1 MASGSTVQDRTREPE
16 SRGRFAPGLTPLS
29 LFLVLVL
36 FWVLTKTGLV
46 LVLGLLALL
55 LGTVLEGPVRRLE
68 DRHFPRAAAIAT
80 VYAVLIGSVVAL
92 VLLLMPAVR
101 SQADDFQEQ
110 IPVQLRELE
119 QDWEESSNPILS
131 GPGRD
136 FLRTGIEFFEE
147 PTSADVAV
155 PDDAAQRA
163 IPIVTTVGGALVST
177 LTLLVITFYYLLEKK
192 LIRGLVIEQLSPK
205 FHPRVDRLWTEVE
218 NKVGGWMRGQLML
231 CLIIGTIATISYGII
246 GLSFWPLLGL
256 WAGITEIIPI
266 VGPWLGG
273 IPAVIVA
280 LTQGWQTALIVGLII
295 LGMQSL
301 ENWFLVPRVMRG
313 AVGLTPLA
321 VFLAILAGTQLM
333 GIPGAVLAI
342 PIAATI
348 QVILTDWIDQRK
360 IRRTSEVEPVSGW
373 RWMLNRGVGRENA
386 PDASDGARG
395 SGAPTGRR
403 QSVSDQDVLGREN
416 VGEGPQGDAGP
427 DPDRESDETAVAT
440 WPANPWKNRGS
451 DASAGQ
457 AWRGMPRP
465 KRPGTPPA
473 SPAGEP
479 VQRDGT
485 STETVD
491 NKDDG
496 T

>member
-1 MASGSTVQDRTREPE
+1 MASDPMVSNRQREPE
-16 SRGRFAPGLTPLS
+16 SRGKFSPGITPVS
-29 LFLVLVL
+29 LFLVLLL

-68 DRHFPRAAAIAT
+68 ERHFPRAAAIAT
-80 VYAVLIGSVVAL
+80 VYVVLIGSVVAL
-92 VLLLMPAVR
+92 ILLIMPAVR
-101 SQADDFQEQ
+101 DQADDFQEQ
-110 IPVQLRELE
+110 IPAQLQELE
-119 QDWEESSNPILS
+119 QDWADSDNPILS
-131 GPGRD
+131 GPGRE
-136 FLRTGIEFFEE
+136 FLRTGIDFFER
-147 PTSADVAV
+147 PASNVAV
-155 PDDAAQRA
+155 PEDAAQRA
-163 IPIVTTVGGALVST
+163 IPIVTSVGGAIVSI

-192 LIRGLVIEQLSPK
+192 LIRSLVIEQLSPK
-205 FHPRVDRLWTEVE
+205 FQPRVDRLWTEVE
-218 NKVGGWMRGQLML
+218 NKVGGWMRGQLTL
-231 CLIIGTIATISYGII
+231 CLIIGTIATVSYGII

-280 LTQGWQTALIVGLII
+280 LTHGWQTAVIVGLII
-295 LGMQSL
+295 LGMQTL

-360 IRRTSEVEPVSGW
+360 LRRTSETVPVSGW
-373 RWMLNRGVGRENA
+373 RWMLNRGGGREPVPGDRDGSDNGGA
-386 PDASDGARG
+386 TPDRG
-395 SGAPTGRR
+395 QIVSEQGAPVRVHAG
-403 QSVSDQDVLGREN
+403 
-416 VGEGPQGDAGP
+416 GDAQTDEASEP
-427 DPDRESDETAVAT
+427 EPNETAAAT

-451 DASAGQ
+451 EGSAGP

-465 KRPGTPPA
+465 KRPGASSVSPVEKRVPP
-473 SPAGEP
+473 EE
-479 VQRDGT
+479 T
-485 STETVD
+485 STETV
-491 NKDDG
+491 NNEDDD

>member
-1 MASGSTVQDRTREPE
+1 MASGSTVTNRQSEPE
-16 SRGRFAPGLTPLS
+16 SRGKFSPGLTPVS

-36 FWVLTKTGLV
+36 FWVLTKMGLV

-68 DRHFPRAAAIAT
+68 ERRFPRAAAIAT
-80 VYAVLIGSVVAL
+80 VYVVLIGSAVAL
-92 VLLLMPAVR
+92 VFLIAPAVR
-101 SQADDFQEQ
+101 NQADDFQEQ
-110 IPVQLRELE
+110 VPAQLRELE
-119 QDWEESSNPILS
+119 QDWADSANPVLS

-147 PTSADVAV
+147 PGSDVTV
-155 PDDAAQRA
+155 PEDAAQRA
-163 IPIVTTVGGALVST
+163 IPIVTSVGGAIVSI

-192 LIRGLVIEQLSPK
+192 LIRHLVIEQLSPK
-205 FHPRVDRLWTEVE
+205 FQPRVDRLWTEVE
-218 NKVGGWMRGQLML
+218 NKVGGWMRGQLLL
-231 CLIIGTIATISYGII
+231 CLIIGTIATVSYGII

-348 QVILTDWIDQRK
+348 QVILTDWLDQRK
-360 IRRTSEVEPVSGW
+360 IRRTSEATPVSGW
-373 RWMLNRGVGRENA
+373 RWMLNRGVGRE
-386 PDASDGARG
+386 PDPGDRDDSDDEMSDRQQDLSGTDASGGDTRPGTEREPNETPATTWPTDPWKQRGSETG
-395 SGAPTGRR
+395 SGA
-403 QSVSDQDVLGREN
+403 
-416 VGEGPQGDAGP
+416 
-427 DPDRESDETAVAT
+427 
-440 WPANPWKNRGS
+440 
-451 DASAGQ
+451 
-457 AWRGMPRP
+457 AWRGIPRP
-465 KRPGTPPA
+465 KQPGVSPA
-473 SPAGEP
+473 STEKAAPPE
-479 VQRDGT
+479 GT
-485 STETVD
+485 SRRSVD
-491 NKDDG
+491 NEDDAS
-496 T
+496 